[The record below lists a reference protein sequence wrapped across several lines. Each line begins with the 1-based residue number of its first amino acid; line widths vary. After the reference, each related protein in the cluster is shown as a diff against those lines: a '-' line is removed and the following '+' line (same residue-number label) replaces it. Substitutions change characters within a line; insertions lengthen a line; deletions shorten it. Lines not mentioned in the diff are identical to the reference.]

1 MAFQQV
7 VNNPTTTNKINMEI
21 TLKREALS
29 STLQNINSVVDKS
42 STKPI
47 LSNFVIRTLEDDSSN
62 VEFSSTDY
70 ELSLVELM
78 PAQIKDQGSICVNAK
93 KVFDIVK
100 ELKDEEVHIRST
112 EQLWIYIT
120 CGSSELRLPSVEVG
134 LYPQTVLEKLPESVT
149 ISIDDL
155 KRCIDMTLFA
165 AITNESRRNL
175 MGVCLCS
182 TSDQQTRWLST
193 DGHRLAQ
200 IIKSVDNLIIDAEQE
215 VIIPRKALTEVRRAA
230 DLFGKTVNIT
240 FDSRI
245 MQFSGGQIS
254 FKTRLIEGKFP
265 NCDPI
270 IPKDNNL
277 EIMVN
282 RESFINSLRI
292 VSSISSEKLRPVKL
306 IISAGVLRLESE
318 KADYGEVVDEIEAA
332 YEGESFQIGFNAR
345 YLLDVL
351 GVIDSDDIILECK
364 NSMSPTIIKS
374 STDESFLS
382 VIMPLRVEW

>member
-1 MAFQQV
+1 
-7 VNNPTTTNKINMEI
+7 MEI
-21 TLKREALS
+21 NLKREAFS

-42 STKPI
+42 TSSNKPI
-47 LSNFVIRTLEDDSSN
+47 LSNFVIRTMEGEVSK

-70 ELSLVELM
+70 ELSLVEWVEAEITE
-78 PAQIKDQGSICVNAK
+78 PGSICVNAK

-100 ELKDEEVHIRST
+100 ELQGEDVKIRST
-112 EQLWIYIT
+112 EQLWIHIT
-120 CGSSELRLPSVEVG
+120 CGSSEMRLPSVEVG
-134 LYPQTVLEKLPESVT
+134 LYPQTVLEDLPQSVT
-149 ISIDDL
+149 ISVDDL
-155 KRCIDMTLFA
+155 KQCIDMTLFA

-175 MGVCLCS
+175 MGVCLSS

-200 IIKSVDNLIIDAEQE
+200 ILKSVDDLNFSEDQE
-215 VIIPRKALTEVRRAA
+215 VIVPRKALTEVRRTA
-230 DLFGKTVNIT
+230 DLFGQTVVIS
-240 FDSRI
+240 FDERV
-245 MQFSGGQIS
+245 MQFTGGRIS

-270 IPKDNNL
+270 IPKDNTM
-277 EIMVN
+277 EIIVN

-306 IISAGVLRLESE
+306 LISQGVLKLESE
-318 KADYGEVVDEIEAA
+318 KADYGEVVDEIEIG
-332 YEGESFQIGFNAR
+332 YEGDPFQIGFNSR

-351 GVIDSDDIILECK
+351 IVIESEDIKLECK

-374 STDESFLS
+374 TVDESFLS

>member
-1 MAFQQV
+1 
-7 VNNPTTTNKINMEI
+7 MEI
-21 TLKREALS
+21 NLKREAFS

-42 STKPI
+42 TSSNKPI
-47 LSNFVIRTLEDDSSN
+47 LSNFVIRTMEGEVSK

-70 ELSLVELM
+70 ELSLVEQVEAEITE
-78 PAQIKDQGSICVNAK
+78 PGSICVNAK

-100 ELKDEEVHIRST
+100 ELQDEDVKIRST
-112 EQLWIYIT
+112 EQLWIHIT
-120 CGSSELRLPSVEVG
+120 CGSSEMRLPSVEVG
-134 LYPQTVLEKLPESVT
+134 LYPQTVREGLPQSVT
-149 ISIDDL
+149 IFVDDL
-155 KRCIDMTLFA
+155 KQCIDMTLFA

-175 MGVCLCS
+175 MGVCLSS

-200 IIKSVDNLIIDAEQE
+200 ILKSVDDLNFSEDKE
-215 VIIPRKALTEVRRAA
+215 VIVPRKALTEVRRAA
-230 DLFGKTVNIT
+230 DLFGQTVVIS
-240 FDSRI
+240 FDERV
-245 MQFSGGQIS
+245 MQFTGGRIS

-270 IPKDNNL
+270 IPKDNTM
-277 EIMVN
+277 EIIVN

-306 IISAGVLRLESE
+306 LISQGVLKLESE
-318 KADYGEVVDEIEAA
+318 KADYGEVVDEIEIG
-332 YEGESFQIGFNAR
+332 YEGDPFQIGFNSR

-351 GVIDSDDIILECK
+351 IVIESEDIKLECK

-374 STDESFLS
+374 TVDESFLS

>member
-1 MAFQQV
+1 
-7 VNNPTTTNKINMEI
+7 MEI
-21 TLKREALS
+21 NLKREAFS

-42 STKPI
+42 TSSNKPI
-47 LSNFVIRTLEDDSSN
+47 LSNFVIRTMEGEVSK

-70 ELSLVELM
+70 ELSLVEQVEAEITE
-78 PAQIKDQGSICVNAK
+78 PGSICVNAK

-100 ELKDEEVHIRST
+100 ELQGEDVKIRST
-112 EQLWIYIT
+112 EQLWIHIT
-120 CGSSELRLPSVEVG
+120 CGSSEMRLPSVEVG
-134 LYPQTVLEKLPESVT
+134 LYPQTVLEDLPQSVT
-149 ISIDDL
+149 ISVDDL
-155 KRCIDMTLFA
+155 KQCIDMTLFA

-175 MGVCLCS
+175 MGVCLSS

-200 IIKSVDNLIIDAEQE
+200 ILKSVDDLNFSEDKE
-215 VIIPRKALTEVRRAA
+215 VIVPRKALTEVRRTA
-230 DLFGKTVNIT
+230 DLFGQTVVIS
-240 FDSRI
+240 FDERV
-245 MQFSGGQIS
+245 MQFTGGRIS

-270 IPKDNNL
+270 IPKDNTM
-277 EIMVN
+277 EIIVN

-306 IISAGVLRLESE
+306 LISQGVLKLESE
-318 KADYGEVVDEIEAA
+318 KADYGEVVDEIEIG
-332 YEGESFQIGFNAR
+332 YEGDPFQIGFNSR

-351 GVIDSDDIILECK
+351 IVIESEDIKLECK
-364 NSMSPTIIKS
+364 NSMSPTIIR
-374 STDESFLS
+374 STVDESFLS

>member
-1 MAFQQV
+1 
-7 VNNPTTTNKINMEI
+7 MEI
-21 TLKREALS
+21 NLKREAFS

-42 STKPI
+42 TSSNKPI
-47 LSNFVIRTLEDDSSN
+47 LSNFVIRTMEGEVSK

-70 ELSLVELM
+70 ELSLVEQVEAEITE
-78 PAQIKDQGSICVNAK
+78 PGSICVNAK

-100 ELKDEEVHIRST
+100 ELQGEDVKIRST
-112 EQLWIYIT
+112 EQLWIHIT
-120 CGSSELRLPSVEVG
+120 CGSSEMRLPSVEVG
-134 LYPQTVLEKLPESVT
+134 LYPQTVLEDLPQSVT
-149 ISIDDL
+149 ISVNDL
-155 KRCIDMTLFA
+155 KQCIDMTLFA

-175 MGVCLCS
+175 MGVCLSS

-200 IIKSVDNLIIDAEQE
+200 ILKSVEDLNFSEDQE
-215 VIIPRKALTEVRRAA
+215 VIVPRKALTEVRRTA
-230 DLFGKTVNIT
+230 DLFGQTVVIS
-240 FDSRI
+240 FDERV
-245 MQFSGGQIS
+245 MQFTGGRIS

-270 IPKDNNL
+270 IPKDNTM
-277 EIMVN
+277 EIIVN

-306 IISAGVLRLESE
+306 LISQGVLKLESE
-318 KADYGEVVDEIEAA
+318 KADYGEVVDEIEIG
-332 YEGESFQIGFNAR
+332 YEGDPFQIGFNSR

-351 GVIDSDDIILECK
+351 IVIESEDIKLECK

-374 STDESFLS
+374 TVDESFLS

>member
-1 MAFQQV
+1 
-7 VNNPTTTNKINMEI
+7 MEI
-21 TLKREALS
+21 NLKREAFS

-42 STKPI
+42 TSSNKPI
-47 LSNFVIRTLEDDSSN
+47 LSNFVIRTVEGEGSK

-70 ELSLVELM
+70 ELSLVERVEAEITE
-78 PAQIKDQGSICVNAK
+78 PGSICVNAK

-100 ELKDEEVHIRST
+100 ELQDEDVKIRST
-112 EQLWIYIT
+112 EQLWIHIT
-120 CGSSELRLPSVEVG
+120 CGSSEMRLPSVEVG
-134 LYPQTVLEKLPESVT
+134 LYPQTVLEDLPQSVT
-149 ISIDDL
+149 ISVDDL
-155 KRCIDMTLFA
+155 KQCIDMTLFA

-175 MGVCLCS
+175 MGVCLSS

-200 IIKSVDNLIIDAEQE
+200 ILKSVDDLNFSEDQE
-215 VIIPRKALTEVRRAA
+215 VIVPRKALTEVRRTA
-230 DLFGKTVNIT
+230 DLFGQTVVIS
-240 FDSRI
+240 FDERV
-245 MQFSGGQIS
+245 MQFTGGRIS

-270 IPKDNNL
+270 IPKDNTM
-277 EIMVN
+277 EIIVN

-306 IISAGVLRLESE
+306 LISQGVLKMESE
-318 KADYGEVVDEIEAA
+318 KADYGEVVDEIEIG
-332 YEGESFQIGFNAR
+332 YEGDPFQIGFNSR

-351 GVIDSDDIILECK
+351 IVIESEDIKLECK

-374 STDESFLS
+374 TVDESFLS

>member
-1 MAFQQV
+1 
-7 VNNPTTTNKINMEI
+7 MEI
-21 TLKREALS
+21 NLKREAFS

-42 STKPI
+42 TSSNKPI
-47 LSNFVIRTLEDDSSN
+47 LSNFVIRTMEGEVSK

-70 ELSLVELM
+70 ELSLVEQVEAEITE
-78 PAQIKDQGSICVNAK
+78 PGSICVNAK

-100 ELKDEEVHIRST
+100 ELQDEDVKIRST
-112 EQLWIYIT
+112 EQLWIHIT
-120 CGSSELRLPSVEVG
+120 CGSSEMRLPSVEVG
-134 LYPQTVLEKLPESVT
+134 LYPQTVLEELPQSVT
-149 ISIDDL
+149 ISVDDL
-155 KRCIDMTLFA
+155 KQCIDMTLFA

-175 MGVCLCS
+175 MGVCLSS

-200 IIKSVDNLIIDAEQE
+200 ILKSVDDMNFSEDQE
-215 VIIPRKALTEVRRAA
+215 VIVPRKVLTEVRRVA
-230 DLFGKTVNIT
+230 DLFGQKVVISFNE
-240 FDSRI
+240 RV
-245 MQFSGGQIS
+245 MQFTGSRIS

-270 IPKDNNL
+270 IPKDNTKQ
-277 EIMVN
+277 IIVN

-306 IISAGVLRLESE
+306 LISQGVLKLESE
-318 KADYGEVVDEIEAA
+318 KADYGEVVDEIEIG
-332 YEGESFQIGFNAR
+332 YEGDPFQIGFNSR

-351 GVIDSDDIILECK
+351 NVIESEDIKLESK

-374 STDESFLS
+374 TVDESFLS

>member
-1 MAFQQV
+1 
-7 VNNPTTTNKINMEI
+7 MEI
-21 TLKREALS
+21 NLKREAFS

-42 STKPI
+42 TSSNKPI
-47 LSNFVIRTLEDDSSN
+47 LSNFVIRTVEGEGSK

-70 ELSLVELM
+70 ELSLVEQVEAEITE
-78 PAQIKDQGSICVNAK
+78 PGSICVNAK

-100 ELKDEEVHIRST
+100 ELQDEDVKIRST
-112 EQLWIYIT
+112 EQLWIHIT
-120 CGSSELRLPSVEVG
+120 CGSSEMRLPSVEVG
-134 LYPQTVLEKLPESVT
+134 LYPQTVLEDLPQSVT
-149 ISIDDL
+149 ISVDDL
-155 KRCIDMTLFA
+155 KQCIDMTLFA

-175 MGVCLCS
+175 MGVCLSS

-200 IIKSVDNLIIDAEQE
+200 ILKSVDDLNFSEDQE
-215 VIIPRKALTEVRRAA
+215 VIVPRKALTEVRRTA
-230 DLFGKTVNIT
+230 DLFGQTVVIS
-240 FDSRI
+240 FDERV
-245 MQFSGGQIS
+245 MQFTGGRIS

-270 IPKDNNL
+270 IPKDNTM
-277 EIMVN
+277 EIIVN

-306 IISAGVLRLESE
+306 LISQGVLKMESE
-318 KADYGEVVDEIEAA
+318 KADYGEVVDEIEVG
-332 YEGESFQIGFNAR
+332 YEGDPFQIGFNSR

-351 GVIDSDDIILECK
+351 SVIESEDIKLECK

-374 STDESFLS
+374 TVDESFLS

>member
-1 MAFQQV
+1 
-7 VNNPTTTNKINMEI
+7 MEI
-21 TLKREALS
+21 NLKREAFS

-42 STKPI
+42 TSSNKPI
-47 LSNFVIRTLEDDSSN
+47 LSNFVIRTMDGEVSK

-70 ELSLVELM
+70 ELSLVEQVEAEITE
-78 PAQIKDQGSICVNAK
+78 PGSICVNAK

-100 ELKDEEVHIRST
+100 ELQGEDVKIRST
-112 EQLWIYIT
+112 EQLWIHIT
-120 CGSSELRLPSVEVG
+120 CGSSEMRLPSVEVG
-134 LYPQTVLEKLPESVT
+134 LYPQTVLEDLPQSVT
-149 ISIDDL
+149 ISVDDL
-155 KRCIDMTLFA
+155 KQCIDMTLFA

-175 MGVCLCS
+175 MGVCLS
-182 TSDQQTRWLST
+182 TTSDQQTRWLST

-200 IIKSVDNLIIDAEQE
+200 ILKSVVDLNFSEDQE
-215 VIIPRKALTEVRRAA
+215 VIVPRKALTEVRRTA
-230 DLFGKTVNIT
+230 DLFGQTVVIS
-240 FDSRI
+240 FDERV
-245 MQFSGGQIS
+245 MQFTGGRIS

-270 IPKDNNL
+270 IPKDNTM
-277 EIMVN
+277 EIIVN

-306 IISAGVLRLESE
+306 LISQGVLKMESE
-318 KADYGEVVDEIEAA
+318 KADYGEVVDEIEVG
-332 YEGESFQIGFNAR
+332 YEGDPFQIGFNSR

-351 GVIDSDDIILECK
+351 SVIESEDIKLECK

-374 STDESFLS
+374 TVDESFLS

>member
-1 MAFQQV
+1 
-7 VNNPTTTNKINMEI
+7 MEI
-21 TLKREALS
+21 NLKREAFS

-42 STKPI
+42 TSSNKPI
-47 LSNFVIRTLEDDSSN
+47 LSNFVIRTVEGEVSK

-70 ELSLVELM
+70 ELSLVEQVEAEIIE
-78 PAQIKDQGSICVNAK
+78 PGSICVNAK

-100 ELKDEEVHIRST
+100 ELQGEDVKIRST
-112 EQLWIYIT
+112 EQLWIHIT
-120 CGSSELRLPSVEVG
+120 CGSSEMRLPSVEVG
-134 LYPQTVLEKLPESVT
+134 LYPQTVLEDLPQSVT
-149 ISIDDL
+149 ISVDDL
-155 KRCIDMTLFA
+155 KQCIDMTLFA

-175 MGVCLCS
+175 MGVCLSS

-200 IIKSVDNLIIDAEQE
+200 ILKSVDDLNFSEDKE
-215 VIIPRKALTEVRRAA
+215 VIVPRKALTEVRRAA
-230 DLFGKTVNIT
+230 DLFGQTVVIS
-240 FDSRI
+240 FDERV
-245 MQFSGGQIS
+245 MQFTGGRIS

-270 IPKDNNL
+270 IPKDNTM
-277 EIMVN
+277 EIIVN

-306 IISAGVLRLESE
+306 LISQGVLKLESE
-318 KADYGEVVDEIEAA
+318 KADYGEVVDEIEIG
-332 YEGESFQIGFNAR
+332 YEGDPFQIGFNSR

-351 GVIDSDDIILECK
+351 IVIESEDIKLECK

-374 STDESFLS
+374 TVDESFLS

>member
-1 MAFQQV
+1 
-7 VNNPTTTNKINMEI
+7 MEI
-21 TLKREALS
+21 NLKREAFS

-42 STKPI
+42 TSSNKPI
-47 LSNFVIRTLEDDSSN
+47 LSNFVIRTVEGEGSK

-70 ELSLVELM
+70 ELSLVELVEAEITE
-78 PAQIKDQGSICVNAK
+78 PGSICVNAK

-100 ELKDEEVHIRST
+100 ELQGEDVKIRST
-112 EQLWIYIT
+112 EQLWIHIT
-120 CGSSELRLPSVEVG
+120 CGSSEMRLPSVEVG
-134 LYPQTVLEKLPESVT
+134 LYPQTVLEDLPQSVT
-149 ISIDDL
+149 ISVDDL
-155 KRCIDMTLFA
+155 KQCIDMTLFA

-175 MGVCLCS
+175 MGVCLS
-182 TSDQQTRWLST
+182 TTSDQQTRWLST

-200 IIKSVDNLIIDAEQE
+200 ILKSVVDLNFSEDQE
-215 VIIPRKALTEVRRAA
+215 VIVPRKALTEVRRTA
-230 DLFGKTVNIT
+230 DLFGQTVVIS
-240 FDSRI
+240 FDERV
-245 MQFSGGQIS
+245 MQFTGGRIS

-270 IPKDNNL
+270 IPKDNTM
-277 EIMVN
+277 EIIVN

-306 IISAGVLRLESE
+306 LISQGVLKLESE
-318 KADYGEVVDEIEAA
+318 KADYGEVVDEIEIG
-332 YEGESFQIGFNAR
+332 YEGDPFQIGFNSR

-351 GVIDSDDIILECK
+351 IVIESEDIKLECK

-374 STDESFLS
+374 TVDESFLS

>member
-1 MAFQQV
+1 
-7 VNNPTTTNKINMEI
+7 MEI
-21 TLKREALS
+21 NLKREAFS

-42 STKPI
+42 TSSNKPI
-47 LSNFVIRTLEDDSSN
+47 LSNFVIRTMDGEVSK

-70 ELSLVELM
+70 ELSLVEQVEAEITE
-78 PAQIKDQGSICVNAK
+78 PGSICVNAK

-100 ELKDEEVHIRST
+100 ELQDEDVKIRST
-112 EQLWIYIT
+112 EQLWIHIT
-120 CGSSELRLPSVEVG
+120 CGSSEMRLPSVEVG
-134 LYPQTVLEKLPESVT
+134 LYPQTVLEDLPQSVT
-149 ISIDDL
+149 ISVDDL
-155 KRCIDMTLFA
+155 KQCIDMTLFA

-175 MGVCLCS
+175 MGVCLSS

-200 IIKSVDNLIIDAEQE
+200 ILKSVEDLNFSEDKE
-215 VIIPRKALTEVRRAA
+215 VIVPRKALTEVRRAA
-230 DLFGKTVNIT
+230 DLFGQTVVIS
-240 FDSRI
+240 FDERV
-245 MQFSGGQIS
+245 MQFTGGRIS

-270 IPKDNNL
+270 IPKDNTM
-277 EIMVN
+277 EIIVN

-306 IISAGVLRLESE
+306 LISQGVLKLESE
-318 KADYGEVVDEIEAA
+318 KADYGEVVDEIEIG
-332 YEGESFQIGFNAR
+332 YEGDPFQIGFNSR

-351 GVIDSDDIILECK
+351 IVIESEDIKLECK

-374 STDESFLS
+374 TVDESFLS

>member
-1 MAFQQV
+1 
-7 VNNPTTTNKINMEI
+7 MEI
-21 TLKREALS
+21 NLKREAFS

-42 STKPI
+42 TSSNKPI
-47 LSNFVIRTLEDDSSN
+47 LSNFVIRTMEGEVSK

-70 ELSLVELM
+70 ELSLVEQVEAEITE
-78 PAQIKDQGSICVNAK
+78 PGSICVNAK

-100 ELKDEEVHIRST
+100 ELQGEDVKIRST
-112 EQLWIYIT
+112 EQLWIHIT
-120 CGSSELRLPSVEVG
+120 CGSSEMRLPSVEVG
-134 LYPQTVLEKLPESVT
+134 LYPQTVLEDLPQSVT
-149 ISIDDL
+149 ISVDDL
-155 KRCIDMTLFA
+155 KQCIDMTLFA

-175 MGVCLCS
+175 MGVCLS
-182 TSDQQTRWLST
+182 TTSEQQTRWLST

-200 IIKSVDNLIIDAEQE
+200 ILKSVDDLNFSEDQE
-215 VIIPRKALTEVRRAA
+215 VIVPRKALTEVRRTA
-230 DLFGKTVNIT
+230 DLFGQTVVIS
-240 FDSRI
+240 FDERV
-245 MQFSGGQIS
+245 MQFTGGRIS

-270 IPKDNNL
+270 IPKDNTM
-277 EIMVN
+277 EIIVN

-306 IISAGVLRLESE
+306 LISQGVLKLESE
-318 KADYGEVVDEIEAA
+318 KADYGEVVDEIEIG
-332 YEGESFQIGFNAR
+332 YEGDPFQIGFNSR

-351 GVIDSDDIILECK
+351 IVIESEDIKLECK

-374 STDESFLS
+374 TVDESFLS

>member
-1 MAFQQV
+1 
-7 VNNPTTTNKINMEI
+7 MEI
-21 TLKREALS
+21 NLKREAFS

-42 STKPI
+42 TSSNKPI
-47 LSNFVIRTLEDDSSN
+47 LSNFVIRTMDGEVSK

-70 ELSLVELM
+70 ELSLVEQVEAEITE
-78 PAQIKDQGSICVNAK
+78 PGSICVNAK

-100 ELKDEEVHIRST
+100 ELQGEDVKIRST
-112 EQLWIYIT
+112 EQLWIHIT
-120 CGSSELRLPSVEVG
+120 CGSSEMRLPSVEVG
-134 LYPQTVLEKLPESVT
+134 LYPQTVLEDLPQSVT
-149 ISIDDL
+149 ISVDDL
-155 KRCIDMTLFA
+155 KQCIDMTLFA

-175 MGVCLCS
+175 MGVCLSS

-200 IIKSVDNLIIDAEQE
+200 ILKSVDDLNFSEDQE
-215 VIIPRKALTEVRRAA
+215 VIVPRKALTEVRRTA
-230 DLFGKTVNIT
+230 DLFGQTVVIS
-240 FDSRI
+240 FDERV
-245 MQFSGGQIS
+245 MQFTGGRIS

-270 IPKDNNL
+270 IPKDNTM
-277 EIMVN
+277 EIIVN

-306 IISAGVLRLESE
+306 LISQGVLKMESE
-318 KADYGEVVDEIEAA
+318 KADYGEVVDEIEVG
-332 YEGESFQIGFNAR
+332 YEGDPFQIGFNSR

-351 GVIDSDDIILECK
+351 SVIESEDIKLECK

-374 STDESFLS
+374 TVDESFLS

>member
-1 MAFQQV
+1 
-7 VNNPTTTNKINMEI
+7 MEI
-21 TLKREALS
+21 NLKREAFS

-42 STKPI
+42 TSSNKPI
-47 LSNFVIRTLEDDSSN
+47 LSNFVIRTVEGEGSK

-70 ELSLVELM
+70 ELSLVEQVEAEITE
-78 PAQIKDQGSICVNAK
+78 PGSICVNAK

-100 ELKDEEVHIRST
+100 ELQGENVKIRST
-112 EQLWIYIT
+112 EQLWIHIT
-120 CGSSELRLPSVEVG
+120 CGSSEMRLPSVEVG
-134 LYPQTVLEKLPESVT
+134 LYPQTVLEDLPQSVT
-149 ISIDDL
+149 ISVDDL
-155 KRCIDMTLFA
+155 KQCIDMTLFA

-175 MGVCLCS
+175 MGVCLSS

-200 IIKSVDNLIIDAEQE
+200 ILKSVDDLNFSEDKE
-215 VIIPRKALTEVRRAA
+215 VIVPRKALTEVRRTA
-230 DLFGKTVNIT
+230 DLFGQTVVIS
-240 FDSRI
+240 FDERV
-245 MQFSGGQIS
+245 MQFTGGRIS

-270 IPKDNNL
+270 IPKDNTM
-277 EIMVN
+277 EIIVN

-306 IISAGVLRLESE
+306 LISQGVLKLESE
-318 KADYGEVVDEIEAA
+318 KADYGEVVDEIEIG
-332 YEGESFQIGFNAR
+332 YEGDPFQIGFNSR

-351 GVIDSDDIILECK
+351 IVIESEDIKLECK

-374 STDESFLS
+374 TVDESFLS

>member
-1 MAFQQV
+1 
-7 VNNPTTTNKINMEI
+7 MEL

-47 LSNFVIRTLEDDSSN
+47 LSNFVIRTMEGENSE

-70 ELSLVELM
+70 ELSLVELIV
-78 PAQIKDQGSICVNAK
+78 AEIKEPGSICVNAK

-100 ELKDEEVHIRST
+100 ELQDEDVHIRST
-112 EQLWIYIT
+112 EQLWIHIT

-134 LYPQTVLEKLPESVT
+134 LYPQTVLEKLPQSMT
-149 ISIDDL
+149 ISVDDL
-155 KRCIDMTLFA
+155 KHCIDMTLFA
-165 AITNESRRNL
+165 TITNESRRNL

-200 IIKSVDNLIIDAEQE
+200 IIKAVDNLSFGEDQE

-230 DLFGKTVNIT
+230 DLFGETVIIT
-240 FDSRI
+240 FDGRV
-245 MQFSGGQIS
+245 MQFTGGRIN

-270 IPKDNNL
+270 IPKNNTL
-277 EIMVN
+277 EIVVN
-282 RESFINSLRI
+282 RENFINSLRI
-292 VSSISSEKLRPVKL
+292 VSSISTEKLRPVKL
-306 IISAGVLRLESE
+306 IISQGVLKIESE
-318 KADYGEVVDEIEAA
+318 KADYGEVVDEIEAG
-332 YEGESFQIGFNAR
+332 YEGEPFQIGFNSK

-351 GVIDSDDIILECK
+351 AVIDSEDVKLECK

-374 STDESFLS
+374 TADEAFLS

>member
-1 MAFQQV
+1 
-7 VNNPTTTNKINMEI
+7 MEI
-21 TLKREALS
+21 NLKREAFS

-42 STKPI
+42 TSSNKPI
-47 LSNFVIRTLEDDSSN
+47 LSNFVIRTMEGEGSKVD
-62 VEFSSTDY
+62 FSSTDY
-70 ELSLVELM
+70 ELSLVEQVEAEITE
-78 PAQIKDQGSICVNAK
+78 PGSICVNAK

-100 ELKDEEVHIRST
+100 ELQDEDVKILST
-112 EQLWIYIT
+112 EQLWIHIT
-120 CGSSELRLPSVEVG
+120 CGSSEMRLPSVEVG
-134 LYPQTVLEKLPESVT
+134 LYPQTVLEDLPQSVT
-149 ISIDDL
+149 ISVDDL
-155 KRCIDMTLFA
+155 KQCIDMTLFA

-175 MGVCLCS
+175 MGVCLSS

-200 IIKSVDNLIIDAEQE
+200 ILKSVEDLNFSEDQE
-215 VIIPRKALTEVRRAA
+215 VIVPRKALTEVRRAA
-230 DLFGKTVNIT
+230 DLFGQTVVIS
-240 FDSRI
+240 FDERV
-245 MQFSGGQIS
+245 MQFTGGRIS

-270 IPKDNNL
+270 IPKDNTM
-277 EIMVN
+277 EIIVN

-306 IISAGVLRLESE
+306 LISQGVLKLESE
-318 KADYGEVVDEIEAA
+318 KADYGEVVDEIEIG
-332 YEGESFQIGFNAR
+332 YEGDPFQIGFNSR

-351 GVIDSDDIILECK
+351 IVIESEDIKLECK

-374 STDESFLS
+374 TVDESFLS

>member
-1 MAFQQV
+1 
-7 VNNPTTTNKINMEI
+7 MEI
-21 TLKREALS
+21 NLKREVFS
-29 STLQNINSVVDKS
+29 STLQKINSVVDKS
-42 STKPI
+42 TSSNKPI
-47 LSNFVIRTLEDDSSN
+47 LSNFVVRTMEEEISK

-70 ELSLVELM
+70 ELSLVEQVEAEITE
-78 PAQIKDQGSICVNAK
+78 PGSICVNAK

-100 ELKDEEVHIRST
+100 ELQDEDVKILST
-112 EQLWIYIT
+112 EQLWIHIT
-120 CGSSELRLPSVEVG
+120 CGSSEMRLPSVEVG
-134 LYPQTVLEKLPESVT
+134 LYPQTVLEDLPQSVT
-149 ISIDDL
+149 ISVDDL
-155 KRCIDMTLFA
+155 KQCIDMTLFA

-175 MGVCLCS
+175 MGVCLSS

-200 IIKSVDNLIIDAEQE
+200 ILKSVEDLNFSEDQE
-215 VIIPRKALTEVRRAA
+215 VIVPRKALTEVRRAA
-230 DLFGKTVNIT
+230 DLFGQTVVIS
-240 FDSRI
+240 FDERV
-245 MQFSGGQIS
+245 MQFTGGRIS

-270 IPKDNNL
+270 IPKDNTM
-277 EIMVN
+277 EIIVN

-306 IISAGVLRLESE
+306 LISQGVLKLESE
-318 KADYGEVVDEIEAA
+318 KADYGEVVDEIEIG
-332 YEGESFQIGFNAR
+332 YEGDPFQIGFNSR

-351 GVIDSDDIILECK
+351 IVIESEDIKLECK

-374 STDESFLS
+374 TVDESFLS

>member
-1 MAFQQV
+1 
-7 VNNPTTTNKINMEI
+7 MEI

-149 ISIDDL
+149 ISVDDL

-200 IIKSVDNLIIDAEQE
+200 IIKSVDNLIVDAEQE

-240 FDSRI
+240 FDSRV

>member
-1 MAFQQV
+1 
-7 VNNPTTTNKINMEI
+7 MEI
-21 TLKREALS
+21 YLKREAFS

-42 STKPI
+42 TSSNKPI
-47 LSNFVIRTLEDDSSN
+47 LSNFVIRTMDGEVSK

-70 ELSLVELM
+70 ELSLVEQVEAEITE
-78 PAQIKDQGSICVNAK
+78 PGSICVNAK

-100 ELKDEEVHIRST
+100 ELQGEDVKIRST
-112 EQLWIYIT
+112 EQLWIHIT
-120 CGSSELRLPSVEVG
+120 CGSSEMRLPSVEVG
-134 LYPQTVLEKLPESVT
+134 LYPQTVLEDLPQSVT
-149 ISIDDL
+149 ISVDDL
-155 KRCIDMTLFA
+155 KQCIDMTLFA

-175 MGVCLCS
+175 MGVCLSS

-200 IIKSVDNLIIDAEQE
+200 ILKSVEDLNFSEDQE
-215 VIIPRKALTEVRRAA
+215 VIVPRKALTEVRRAA
-230 DLFGKTVNIT
+230 DLFGQTVVIS
-240 FDSRI
+240 FDERV
-245 MQFSGGQIS
+245 MQFTGGRIS

-270 IPKDNNL
+270 IPKDNTM
-277 EIMVN
+277 EIIVN

-306 IISAGVLRLESE
+306 LISQGVLKLESE
-318 KADYGEVVDEIEAA
+318 KADYGEVVDEIEIG
-332 YEGESFQIGFNAR
+332 YEGDPFQIGFNSR

-351 GVIDSDDIILECK
+351 IVIESEDIKLECK
-364 NSMSPTIIKS
+364 NSMSPTIIKP
-374 STDESFLS
+374 TVDESFLS

>member
-1 MAFQQV
+1 
-7 VNNPTTTNKINMEI
+7 MEI
-21 TLKREALS
+21 NLKREAFS

-42 STKPI
+42 TSSNKPI
-47 LSNFVIRTLEDDSSN
+47 LSNFVIRTVEGEGSK

-70 ELSLVELM
+70 ELSLVEWVEAEITE
-78 PAQIKDQGSICVNAK
+78 PGSICVNAK

-100 ELKDEEVHIRST
+100 ELQDEDVKIRST
-112 EQLWIYIT
+112 EQLWIHIT
-120 CGSSELRLPSVEVG
+120 CGSSEMRLPSVEVG
-134 LYPQTVLEKLPESVT
+134 LYPQTVLEDLPQSVT
-149 ISIDDL
+149 ISVDDL
-155 KRCIDMTLFA
+155 KQCIDMTLFA

-175 MGVCLCS
+175 MGVCLSS

-200 IIKSVDNLIIDAEQE
+200 ILKSVDDLNFSEDQE
-215 VIIPRKALTEVRRAA
+215 VIVPRKALTEVRRAA
-230 DLFGKTVNIT
+230 DLFGQTVVIS
-240 FDSRI
+240 FDERV
-245 MQFSGGQIS
+245 MQFTGGRIS

-270 IPKDNNL
+270 IPKDNTM
-277 EIMVN
+277 EIIVN

-306 IISAGVLRLESE
+306 LISQGVLKLESE
-318 KADYGEVVDEIEAA
+318 KADYGEVVDEIEIG
-332 YEGESFQIGFNAR
+332 YEGDPFQIGFNSR

-351 GVIDSDDIILECK
+351 IVIESEDIKLECK

-374 STDESFLS
+374 TVDESFLS

>member
-1 MAFQQV
+1 
-7 VNNPTTTNKINMEI
+7 MEI
-21 TLKREALS
+21 NLKREAFS

-42 STKPI
+42 TSSNKPI
-47 LSNFVIRTLEDDSSN
+47 LSNFVIRTVEGEGSK

-70 ELSLVELM
+70 ELSLVEQVEAEIIE
-78 PAQIKDQGSICVNAK
+78 PGSICVNAK

-100 ELKDEEVHIRST
+100 ELQDEDVKIRST
-112 EQLWIYIT
+112 EQLWIHIT
-120 CGSSELRLPSVEVG
+120 CGSSEMRLPSVEVG
-134 LYPQTVLEKLPESVT
+134 LYPQTVLEDLPQSVT
-149 ISIDDL
+149 ISVDDL
-155 KRCIDMTLFA
+155 KQCIDMTLFA

-175 MGVCLCS
+175 MGVCLS
-182 TSDQQTRWLST
+182 TTSDQQTRWLST

-200 IIKSVDNLIIDAEQE
+200 ILKSVVDLNFSEDQE
-215 VIIPRKALTEVRRAA
+215 VIVPRKALTEVRRTA
-230 DLFGKTVNIT
+230 DLFGQTVVIS
-240 FDSRI
+240 FDERV
-245 MQFSGGQIS
+245 MQFTGGRIS

-270 IPKDNNL
+270 IPKDNTM
-277 EIMVN
+277 EIIVN

-306 IISAGVLRLESE
+306 LISQGVLKLESE
-318 KADYGEVVDEIEAA
+318 KADYGEVVDEIEIG
-332 YEGESFQIGFNAR
+332 YEGDPFQIGFNSR

-351 GVIDSDDIILECK
+351 IVIESEDIKLECK

-374 STDESFLS
+374 TVDESFLS

>member
-1 MAFQQV
+1 
-7 VNNPTTTNKINMEI
+7 MEI
-21 TLKREALS
+21 NLKREAFS

-42 STKPI
+42 TSSNKPI
-47 LSNFVIRTLEDDSSN
+47 LSNFVIRTVEGEGSK

-70 ELSLVELM
+70 ELSLVEWVEAEITE
-78 PAQIKDQGSICVNAK
+78 PGSICVNAK

-100 ELKDEEVHIRST
+100 ELQDEDVKIRST
-112 EQLWIYIT
+112 EQLWIHIT
-120 CGSSELRLPSVEVG
+120 CGSSEMRLPSVEVG
-134 LYPQTVLEKLPESVT
+134 LYPQTVLEDLPQSVT
-149 ISIDDL
+149 ISVDDL
-155 KRCIDMTLFA
+155 KQCIDMTLFA

-175 MGVCLCS
+175 MGVCLS
-182 TSDQQTRWLST
+182 TTSDQQTRWLST

-200 IIKSVDNLIIDAEQE
+200 ILKSVVDLNFSEDQE
-215 VIIPRKALTEVRRAA
+215 VIVPRKALTEVRRAA
-230 DLFGKTVNIT
+230 DLFGQTVVIS
-240 FDSRI
+240 FDERV
-245 MQFSGGQIS
+245 MQFTGGRIS

-270 IPKDNNL
+270 IPKDNTM
-277 EIMVN
+277 EIIVN

-306 IISAGVLRLESE
+306 LISQGVLKLESE
-318 KADYGEVVDEIEAA
+318 KADYGEVVDEIEIG
-332 YEGESFQIGFNAR
+332 YEGDPFQIGFNSR

-351 GVIDSDDIILECK
+351 IVIESEDIKLECK

-374 STDESFLS
+374 TVDESFLS

>member
-1 MAFQQV
+1 
-7 VNNPTTTNKINMEI
+7 MEI
-21 TLKREALS
+21 NLKREAFS

-42 STKPI
+42 TSSNKPI
-47 LSNFVIRTLEDDSSN
+47 LSNFVIRTVEGEGSK

-70 ELSLVELM
+70 ELSLVEWVEAEITE
-78 PAQIKDQGSICVNAK
+78 PGSICVNAK

-100 ELKDEEVHIRST
+100 ELQDEDVKIRST
-112 EQLWIYIT
+112 EQLWIHIT
-120 CGSSELRLPSVEVG
+120 CGSSEMRLPSVEVG
-134 LYPQTVLEKLPESVT
+134 LYPQTVLEDLPQSVT
-149 ISIDDL
+149 ISVDDL
-155 KRCIDMTLFA
+155 KQCIDMTLFA

-175 MGVCLCS
+175 MGVCLSS

-200 IIKSVDNLIIDAEQE
+200 ILKSVDDLNFSEDKE
-215 VIIPRKALTEVRRAA
+215 VIVPRKALTEVRRTA
-230 DLFGKTVNIT
+230 DLFGQTVVIS
-240 FDSRI
+240 FDERV
-245 MQFSGGQIS
+245 MQFTGGRIS

-270 IPKDNNL
+270 IPKDNTM
-277 EIMVN
+277 EIIVN

-306 IISAGVLRLESE
+306 LISQGVLKLESE
-318 KADYGEVVDEIEAA
+318 KADYGEVVDEIEIG
-332 YEGESFQIGFNAR
+332 YEGDPFQIGFNSR

-351 GVIDSDDIILECK
+351 IVIESEDIKLECK

-374 STDESFLS
+374 TVDESFLS

>member
-1 MAFQQV
+1 
-7 VNNPTTTNKINMEI
+7 MEI
-21 TLKREALS
+21 DLKREAFS

-42 STKPI
+42 TSSNKPI
-47 LSNFVIRTLEDDSSN
+47 LSNFVIRTMEGEVSK

-70 ELSLVELM
+70 ELSLVEQVEAEIIE
-78 PAQIKDQGSICVNAK
+78 PGSICVNAK

-100 ELKDEEVHIRST
+100 ELQDEDVKIRST
-112 EQLWIYIT
+112 EQLWIHIT
-120 CGSSELRLPSVEVG
+120 CGSSEMRLPSVEVG
-134 LYPQTVLEKLPESVT
+134 LYPQTVLEDLPQSVT
-149 ISIDDL
+149 ISVDDL
-155 KRCIDMTLFA
+155 KQCIDMTLFA

-175 MGVCLCS
+175 MGVCLSS

-200 IIKSVDNLIIDAEQE
+200 ILKSVDDLNFSEDQE
-215 VIIPRKALTEVRRAA
+215 VIVPRKALTEVRRAA
-230 DLFGKTVNIT
+230 DLFGQTVVIS
-240 FDSRI
+240 FDERV
-245 MQFSGGQIS
+245 MQFTGGRIS

-270 IPKDNNL
+270 IPKDNTM
-277 EIMVN
+277 EIILN

-306 IISAGVLRLESE
+306 LISQGVLKLESE
-318 KADYGEVVDEIEAA
+318 KADYGEVVDEIEIG
-332 YEGESFQIGFNAR
+332 YEGDPFQIGFNSR

-351 GVIDSDDIILECK
+351 IVIESEDIKLECK

-374 STDESFLS
+374 TVDESFLS

>member
-1 MAFQQV
+1 
-7 VNNPTTTNKINMEI
+7 MEI
-21 TLKREALS
+21 NLKREAFS

-42 STKPI
+42 TSSNKPI
-47 LSNFVIRTLEDDSSN
+47 LSNFVIRTVEGEGSK

-70 ELSLVELM
+70 ELSLVERVDAEITE
-78 PAQIKDQGSICVNAK
+78 PGSICVNAK

-100 ELKDEEVHIRST
+100 ELQDEDVKIRST
-112 EQLWIYIT
+112 EQLWIHIT
-120 CGSSELRLPSVEVG
+120 CGSSEMRLPSVEVG
-134 LYPQTVLEKLPESVT
+134 LYPQTVLEDLPQSVT
-149 ISIDDL
+149 ISVDDL
-155 KRCIDMTLFA
+155 KQCIDMTLFA

-175 MGVCLCS
+175 MGVCLS
-182 TSDQQTRWLST
+182 TTSDQQTRWLST

-200 IIKSVDNLIIDAEQE
+200 ILKSVVDLNFSEDQE
-215 VIIPRKALTEVRRAA
+215 VIVPRKALTEVRRTA
-230 DLFGKTVNIT
+230 DLFGQTVVIS
-240 FDSRI
+240 FDERV
-245 MQFSGGQIS
+245 MQFTGGRIS

-270 IPKDNNL
+270 IPKDNTM
-277 EIMVN
+277 EIIVN

-306 IISAGVLRLESE
+306 LISQGVLKMESE
-318 KADYGEVVDEIEAA
+318 KADYGEVVDEIEVG
-332 YEGESFQIGFNAR
+332 YEGDPFQIGFNSR

-351 GVIDSDDIILECK
+351 SVIESEDIKLECK

-374 STDESFLS
+374 TVDESFLS